1 MSDPTTTLRTPRRSI
16 TRRYSAAVLRPAGLA
31 VTALAA
37 VAATGAIAATAPTI
51 DKSPLLWAT
60 INVCDT
66 AAHPDTVGIR
76 ASMPGSGRT
85 QERMFMRFQVQYLD
99 AAKQRWTDLG
109 PTADSGFL
117 PVGSARY
124 RRRESGRN
132 FSISPPPLGQS
143 FQLRGVVT
151 FEWRKGAQ
159 VVRRARKRTRSGHKG
174 TIGSDPNGFS
184 AAECVIQGTA
194 R

>member
-1 MSDPTTTLRTPRRSI
+1 VI
-16 TRRYSAAVLRPAGLA
+16 RPAGLA
-31 VTALAA
+31 LAALAVIA
-37 VAATGAIAATAPTI
+37 PSGAIAAGGKAPTI

-66 AAHPDTVGIR
+66 PQHPDTVGIR

-85 QERMFMRFQVQYLD
+85 QERMFMRFRIQYLD
-99 AAKQRWTDLG
+99 VTKQRWTDLG

-117 PVGSARY
+117 LVGSARY

-151 FEWRKGAQ
+151 FEWRKGDQ

-174 TIGSDPNGFS
+174 TLGSDPAGFT
-184 AAECVIQGTA
+184 AADCVIQGKA
-194 R
+194 P